1 MNSAVTIWIII
12 ASIVFLA
19 LAIRIISTWI
29 SSVHH
34 SDTKPHQFF
43 GLTHEWEEF
52 YAPGDTFKTN
62 GYGPE
67 DDDFDDM

>member
-1 MNSAVTIWIII
+1 MNSTVIIWIII

-19 LAIRIISTWI
+19 LAIRIVSVWI
-29 SSVHH
+29 SSGHH
-34 SDTKPHQFF
+34 PDRKSHHIF
-43 GLTHEWEEF
+43 GLSREWEEF

-62 GYGPE
+62 GYGAE